1 MPTASA
7 GLPSRSR
14 SSTPYRKHGS
24 RHCTWGRSGRR
35 SCRRAETR
43 RRRARRAGPGP
54 LPVRLAA
61 TTRTAA
67 LRVKAEQAQQVCDDP
82 YQPLHASSYCEVEG
96 ISREEV
102 VAARGRRHRGRVR
115 ACSRWPSV
123 AATQQPDFD
132 FFQSPTGNIRCVY
145 ENQGGVGCE
154 TLNNGR
160 GVVLFSYGGTRLVSG
175 RSLRTLASSQ
185 RIPYGESW
193 RVSSFRCASRVSGMT
208 CSSSVTGRGFSISR
222 DGISRF

>member
-1 MPTASA
+1 MRKLLLLAVA
-7 GLPSRSR
+7 GIAAV
-14 SSTPYRKHGS
+14 YG
-24 RHCTWGRSGRR
+24 
-35 SCRRAETR
+35 
-43 RRRARRAGPGP
+43 
-54 LPVRLAA
+54 LA
-61 TTRTAA
+61 
-67 LRVKAEQAQQVCDDP
+67 L
-82 YQPLHASSYCEVEG
+82 G
-96 ISREEV
+96 
-102 VAARGRRHRGRVR
+102 
-115 ACSRWPSV
+115 WPSV

-193 RVSSFRCASRVSGMT
+193 RVSSFRCASRVAA
-208 CSSSVTGRGFSISR
+208 
-222 DGISRF
+222 